1 MTETVR
7 CSSSVTVV
15 EGGTEGTLVGALKRE
30 PSLSVETVPSDPP
43 APAHDQKNHTAA
55 ADTLQVAAA
64 GVACASGDRA
74 ESSESDADRP
84 RARTRSPPV
93 SPLSDVTEAA
103 TGMTP
108 RLNQVEPTRTN
119 KRKRAATPE
128 HDDSPD
134 PIQDAQGDCHRES
147 SADVEVGETAG
158 AALVANPAD
167 GVTETDNTDADA
179 SAEGHADSAG
189 AAMET
194 DNHDA
199 DASAE
204 GHPEKRQALVANPAD
219 GVTETDNTDADASA
233 EGHADSAGA
242 AMETDNHD
250 ADASAEGHPEMR
262 RSVTSG
268 LWMSVDY
275 LGMMFDPLV
284 EPSQRAY
291 PSQLVGATE
300 RARGVIK
307 ADIPQ
312 MAPPVCGR
320 MAQTVALR
328 EFHELLH
335 LLEPVATRHAAGLM
349 AKAERLQVETH
360 GIYNDVSLF
369 GRPLPFDFIAMQC
382 ATVQLQRRARLP
394 SPPPGGTAQGV
405 GEIHGSIG
413 KHEADKPAVRQQAQ
427 PNLVCGPGLPRPQG
441 AQVQMRQEQLRQE
454 QMRQEQAVSHAQAH
468 AQARAQAQAQAQAQA
483 EAIAMAQAQA
493 LAKAHPGHPHMQ
505 PSMPTQPRGRFS
517 NQAVQLA
524 SGAHLAAGT
533 RTQLSQV
540 LQGSHGGRSQGQMVQ
555 QISGAPGQ
563 QNWCAFCTCPHLL
576 LATLLSVN
584 SFKIVSTV

>member
-158 AALVANPAD
+158 A
-167 GVTETDNTDADA
+167 
-179 SAEGHADSAG
+179 
-189 AAMET
+189 
-194 DNHDA
+194 
-199 DASAE
+199 
-204 GHPEKRQALVANPAD
+204 ALVANPAD

-454 QMRQEQAVSHAQAH
+454 QMRQEQMRQEQLRQEQMRQEQMRQEQMRQEQAVSHAQAH

-563 QNWCAFCTCPHLL
+563 QNRCAFCTCPHLL